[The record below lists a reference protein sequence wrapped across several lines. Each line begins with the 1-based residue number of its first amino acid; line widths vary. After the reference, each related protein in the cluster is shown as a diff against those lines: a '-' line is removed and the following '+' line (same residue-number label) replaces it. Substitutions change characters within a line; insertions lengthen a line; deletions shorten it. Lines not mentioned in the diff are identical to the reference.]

1 MKKYC
6 KDVYDEIE
14 NISNY
19 AKIKIN
25 NDTLR
30 SDFTDERVY
39 EEFRLMANFLSTEY
53 DEYFKYTNIYSIFSK
68 YFKHTRL
75 PDQTVCKTMFHLFK
89 INNVLDEKDV
99 WGKSYDYFYFAK
111 VYSDCNLGSCWM
123 ANLANAH
130 NLQITEDTIFDLAEN
145 YIKYRG
151 VEALPKDVFIDF
163 NVMKNGINVV
173 KNLLFK
179 KMNSFNEDDIEEVY
193 EALKMVKVDETI
205 ALKMKDYLKKI
216 LDNRVSLNSKVEP
229 TRVAKP
235 RVQEKHLIT
244 DKEYRSILKEI
255 RSVFNPYTLELFSE
269 VDPDKRAYIA
279 GLMARIDLDEQVIK
293 RFLQLT
299 GEEKSYTY
307 EYFSTHMDEFKYY
320 YGEELDD
327 IFAYLEEVYA
337 SLNEDDKTC
346 WIDMINEE
354 LRKHMFDFK
363 LGSYDYEFK
372 KLKGM

>member
-75 PDQTVCKTMFHLFK
+75 PDETICKTMFHLFK

-229 TRVAKP
+229 TSVAKP
-235 RVQEKHLIT
+235 RVQEKHLTT

-255 RSVFNPYTLELFSE
+255 RSVFNPYTLELVSE

-307 EYFSTHMDEFKYY
+307 EYFSTHIDEFKYY
-320 YGEELDD
+320 YGEEFDD

-354 LRKHMFDFK
+354 LIKHMFDFK

>member
-229 TRVAKP
+229 TSVAKP